1 MPPATAP
8 AAPTPDPLPTGIARG
23 LHRPWLLAVP
33 AAMLVFLV
41 VSLVLSGSA
50 AGTALKDPGA
60 FVRWALPVAEAV
72 LNLSMAATMGALLF
86 AVAFIPRF
94 ARDARGPAGGR
105 TRTRPAAQEED
116 STEYGPFAAVLNL
129 AAVSALTWTIAG
141 LTVLVLA
148 YADISGTRISADAA
162 FTSQLLGYIQGIG
175 TGQEQ
180 AAVVIVGAVTTT
192 LVFAVRQLLGLFLT
206 LAFSFIAIVAM
217 ALSGHSSG
225 GDDHMGAVNSLGLH
239 LFGVVLWFGGL
250 LVLAYLSRDLTG
262 PDAGTGTVP
271 ERVRGKATAA
281 SRRVPMA
288 VAVLRRYSAVAL
300 LGFLLV
306 AISGV
311 LNAAVRLHGFSDLG
325 TSYGLLIVAKACLT
339 ALLGLAGA
347 AHRLWLIPRVEDGR
361 LSAFRGIWQV
371 IAAELIIMAGAAGLA
386 VTLSRTAP
394 PVSEEL
400 PPTASPARI
409 ITWYEMPPQ
418 PHGIGTW
425 LGTWRFDWFWVF
437 VVAMLAWAYVW
448 AFVRVRRQGRRWPV
462 LRLASW
468 LVGLTLVTYATS
480 GAFAVYSRVL
490 FSVHMMEHMSL
501 TMIIPIFLVLGA
513 PVTLLLQALEPRQD
527 GTRGPREWILRLVHS
542 GWSKVIT
549 HPIFAAVN
557 FAGSIV
563 LFYFTPLFGVTLRY
577 HVGHE
582 FMMVH
587 FLVTGYIFCLVLI
600 GVDPI
605 PRRPDYP
612 IRIIMLV
619 ATLGYH
625 AFVGI
630 AIMSTTVLLQASWYG
645 NLGRAWGRSAIED
658 QQYGGAFM
666 WALGEIPTMVLAV
679 ILAIQWSRAGDREA
693 RRIDRQAERDDDAEL
708 RAYNAMFERLNEDE
722 SAGRRR

>member
-8 AAPTPDPLPTGIARG
+8 AASTPDPLPTGIARG

-33 AAMLVFLV
+33 AAMLIFLV

-105 TRTRPAAQEED
+105 TRTRPTAQEED
-116 STEYGPFAAVLNL
+116 ATEYGPFAAALNL
-129 AAVSALTWTIAG
+129 AAVAALTWTIAG

-180 AAVVIVGAVTTT
+180 ATVVIVGAVTTT

-262 PDAGTGTVP
+262 PDAGTGTVR

-400 PPTASPARI
+400 PPTASGSSP
-409 ITWYEMPPQ
+409 
-418 PHGIGTW
+418 
-425 LGTWRFDWFWVF
+425 
-437 VVAMLAWAYVW
+437 
-448 AFVRVRRQGRRWPV
+448 
-462 LRLASW
+462 
-468 LVGLTLVTYATS
+468 
-480 GAFAVYSRVL
+480 
-490 FSVHMMEHMSL
+490 
-501 TMIIPIFLVLGA
+501 
-513 PVTLLLQALEPRQD
+513 
-527 GTRGPREWILRLVHS
+527 GTRCRRSRTGSAPGWARGASTGSGSSSSRCWPGPTCGPS
-542 GWSKVIT
+542 CGC
-549 HPIFAAVN
+549 AA
-557 FAGSIV
+557 
-563 LFYFTPLFGVTLRY
+563 
-577 HVGHE
+577 
-582 FMMVH
+582 
-587 FLVTGYIFCLVLI
+587 
-600 GVDPI
+600 
-605 PRRPDYP
+605 
-612 IRIIMLV
+612 
-619 ATLGYH
+619 
-625 AFVGI
+625 
-630 AIMSTTVLLQASWYG
+630 
-645 NLGRAWGRSAIED
+645 
-658 QQYGGAFM
+658 
-666 WALGEIPTMVLAV
+666 
-679 ILAIQWSRAGDREA
+679 RAGG
-693 RRIDRQAERDDDAEL
+693 
-708 RAYNAMFERLNEDE
+708 
-722 SAGRRR
+722 GRCCAWPRGWWA